1 MPDWGSFCILDVDYS
16 RLAGQVLHVEDTM
29 KGFVK
34 DLEILF
40 GGDETE
46 ASSERIVQNIIA
58 ATDSLFSLSKLVQ
71 RVRVSY
77 LFTEWTSGVPNNLLA
92 SKNAS
97 HFEPWLKAKI
107 G

>member
-1 MPDWGSFCILDVDYS
+1 MYNNNDLLGAILPDWGSFSILDVDYS
-16 RLAGQVLHVEDTM
+16 RLDGQVLHVEDTM

-71 RVRVSY
+71 RVRVSSK
-77 LFTEWTSGVPNNLLA
+77 LLTRAGSNLY
-92 SKNAS
+92 
-97 HFEPWLKAKI
+97 EPS
-107 G
+107 